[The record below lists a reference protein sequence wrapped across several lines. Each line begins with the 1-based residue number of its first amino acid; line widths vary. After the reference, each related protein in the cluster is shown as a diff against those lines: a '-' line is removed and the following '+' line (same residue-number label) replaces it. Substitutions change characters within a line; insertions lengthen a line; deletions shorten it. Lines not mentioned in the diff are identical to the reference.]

1 MILSDNET
9 KLDLLNNQAIA
20 KTIVSIIKDS
30 KESVSIGVHGDWGAG
45 KSSILVMVEELL
57 NPSDQDEEI
66 ADWDEDEEKEW
77 HNESEDEKG
86 DLTEDIATV
95 RFNSWQYQGFE
106 DAKIA
111 LMSAIVTSLEK
122 RAKAYY
128 KKHQIKGGLKK
139 LKSIAKNLWKNIDK
153 LSLAKK
159 AAKTG
164 LAIATGTVPLFLLSD
179 IIEKGKAI
187 VTDGDKASSVIDS
200 AAEALKK
207 AMPADENST
216 YKEMQEFRK
225 NFKDLFKEAHISK
238 LVVIIDDLDRC
249 LPEVAIDT
257 LETIR
262 LFMFMDETAFVIG
275 ADELM
280 IRYAVKKHFP
290 DVEREPGVN
299 IGSNFADK
307 YLEKLIQIPFRI
319 PALGSVESQLYIML
333 LMIGSKLPAESDAY
347 RKLISDAL
355 AKLSK
360 PWDIEPYSV
369 EKVKALLGK
378 EYEEVQD
385 EVLIALQISPI
396 LYDYSRGNPRVI
408 KRFINMLLLRYAVAD
423 KRGYGKEIKLQ
434 ILAKLMLA
442 ERSWSKLYENIARHL
457 TGDGLSQELAA
468 LEKPSENDN
477 STIDL
482 EWARAEEYKTWIE
495 SKPSLTGVDLRPYY
509 TASKERID
517 YFGGYDPDEALREI
531 ISILMSDAFTLA
543 SHKDEIKA
551 LTEENATKAF
561 EIITGNI
568 SSSDLSQEP
577 VGFAGI
583 KVLVELH
590 PDLRT
595 QLVDFVSAL
604 PYDKVDTWIITGWEA
619 AIPTGSPE
627 RLKLEEYFDKLN
639 ENGNELVKQMMKTKR
654 V

>member
-20 KTIVSIIKDS
+20 KTIVSVIKDS

-45 KSSILVMVEELL
+45 KSSILLMVEETL
-57 NPSDQDEEI
+57 NPSNQNEI
-66 ADWDEDEEKEW
+66 ISDWDEVEENDW
-77 HNESEDEKG
+77 TDESEDERG
-86 DLTEDIATV
+86 NLTENITTV

-111 LMSAIVTSLEK
+111 LMSAIVTNLEN
-122 RAKAYY
+122 RARTYY
-128 KKHQIKGGLKK
+128 KKYKIKGGLKK
-139 LKSIAKNLWKNIDK
+139 LKGIARNLWKNIDK
-153 LSLAKK
+153 LALAKK
-159 AAKTG
+159 TVKAG
-164 LAIATGTVPLFLLSD
+164 LAFATGTAPLLLVSD
-179 IIEKGKAI
+179 VIEKGMANI
-187 VTDGDKASSVIDS
+187 TNSDKTISVIDT
-200 AAEALKK
+200 AAEAVNK
-207 AMPADENST
+207 ALSSDENST

-257 LETIR
+257 LETVR

-333 LMIGSKLPAESDAY
+333 LMVGSKLHDESDAY
-347 RKLISDAL
+347 QKLISDAL

-369 EKVKALLGK
+369 EKVKALLDK
-378 EYEEVQD
+378 EYEKVQD
-385 EVLIALQISPI
+385 EVLIALRISPI

-408 KRFINMLLLRYAVAD
+408 KRFINMLLLRNAVAEN
-423 KRGYGKEIKLQ
+423 RGFGKEIKLQ

-442 ERSWSKLYENIARHL
+442 ERRWPKLYENIAKHL
-457 TGDGLSQELAA
+457 TTNGLSQELAA
-468 LEKPSENDN
+468 LENTSDEGQ
-477 STIDL
+477 SSIDL
-482 EWARAEEYKTWIE
+482 EWAKAKEYSAWIE
-495 SKPSLTGVDLRPYY
+495 SKPVLTGVDLRPYY

-517 YFGGYDPDEALREI
+517 YFGGNDSDEVLREI
-531 ISILMSDAFTLA
+531 ISILMSDDFALA

-551 LTEENATKAF
+551 LTEENASKAF
-561 EIITGNI
+561 EIVANNI

-595 QLVDFVSAL
+595 RLIDFVSAL
-604 PYDKVDTWIITGWEA
+604 PYDMVDTWIITGWEA

-627 RLKLEEYFDKLN
+627 RTKLEEYFDKLY
-639 ENGNELVKQMMKTKR
+639 ENGNEVVKQMIKTKR
-654 V
+654 R

>member
-9 KLDLLNNQAIA
+9 KVDLLNNKAIA

-30 KESVSIGVHGDWGAG
+30 KESVSLGVHGDWGAG
-45 KSSILVMVEELL
+45 KSSILAMVEDIL
-57 NPSDQDEEI
+57 NPTDHDEDI
-66 ADWDEDEEKEW
+66 SDWDEDEEKDW
-77 HNESEDEKG
+77 TDESEDEE

-111 LMSAIVTSLEK
+111 LMSAIVTCLEN
-122 RAKAYY
+122 RAKSYY
-128 KKHQIKGGLKK
+128 KKHKIKGGLKK
-139 LKSIAKNLWKNIDK
+139 LKGIAKNLWKNIDK
-153 LSLAKK
+153 LALAKK
-159 AAKTG
+159 VAKTG
-164 LAIATGTVPLFLLSD
+164 LAIATGTAPLLLLSD

-187 VTDGDKASSVIDS
+187 VTDGDKASGVIDT

-207 AMPADENST
+207 ALPSDENST

-225 NFKDLFKEAHISK
+225 NFKDLFKEAHISR

-333 LMIGSKLPAESDAY
+333 LMVGSKLLVESDAY
-347 RKLISDAL
+347 MKLISDART
-355 AKLSK
+355 KLSK

-369 EKVKALLGK
+369 EKVKALLDE
-378 EYEEVQD
+378 EYEKVQD

-396 LYDYSRGNPRVI
+396 LYNYSRGNPRVI
-408 KRFINMLLLRYAVAD
+408 KRFINMLLLRNAVAET
-423 KRGYGKEIKLQ
+423 RGYGKEIKLQ

-442 ERSWSKLYENIARHL
+442 ERSWPKLYENIARHL
-457 TGDGLSQELAA
+457 TADGLSKELAE
-468 LEKPSENDN
+468 LEKPSENET
-477 STIDL
+477 SSIDL
-482 EWARAEEYKTWIE
+482 EWVKAEEYKAWIE

-517 YFGGYDPDEALREI
+517 YFGGYDPDEVLREI

-543 SHKDEIKA
+543 SHKDEIKG
-551 LTEENATKAF
+551 LTEENTSKAF
-561 EIITGNI
+561 EIISGNI

-577 VGFAGI
+577 AGFAGI

-627 RLKLEEYFDKLN
+627 RLKLEEYFDKLK